1 MRGDDPQDS
10 ASFFRFLV
18 SNLTEEWER
27 LDNPDRARGRGK
39 ERKRSEKDV
48 CSNKKLTI
56 VNK

>member
-10 ASFFRFLV
+10 TSFFRFLA

-27 LDNPDRARGRGK
+27 LDNPDGARGRGK
-39 ERKRSEKDV
+39 DWKRSEKDV
-48 CSNKKLTI
+48 CLNKKLTI